1 MSFKKHIM
9 YLRNVTDPSHFRQQ
23 NGICKTTTTGRGKKW
38 LCMSRNKVFLTV
50 DGIDPIMDFLSD
62 RSPCTE
68 SAACFHR
75 HQLQISYLHIIK
87 KDSVLM
93 KHETE

>member
-1 MSFKKHIM
+1 MSFKKHIV

-23 NGICKTTTTGRGKKW
+23 NGICKTTTICRENKW
-38 LCMSRNKVFLTV
+38 LRMSRNKVFLTI

-75 HQLQISYLHIIK
+75 HQLLAHY
-87 KDSVLM
+87 
-93 KHETE
+93 